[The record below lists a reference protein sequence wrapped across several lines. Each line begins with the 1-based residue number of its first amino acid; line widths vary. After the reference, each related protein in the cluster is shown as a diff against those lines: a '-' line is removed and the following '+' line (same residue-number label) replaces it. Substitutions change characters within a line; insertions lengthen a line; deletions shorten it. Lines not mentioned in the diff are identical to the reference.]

1 MRRLGLAAIFA
12 MLLMPASAGAR
23 GVPHGWV
30 GMMADGPLFSGGVD
44 YPREFQEMHA
54 SGVQTIRV
62 AFYWDQAQP
71 YPSFDRV
78 PADQLGAFTSV
89 YGVPTGFG
97 FTDSIVAAA
106 KAAHLRVLPVILRS
120 PPWATRN
127 PGVSGSPPSAR
138 GRIAFRRYVKALIF
152 RYRLSDTIHAWQ
164 IFNEPNMRY
173 AWNTSSPITDYVRLL
188 KSVYPAIKR
197 ADPHARVVLA
207 GMSAFSAR
215 ALKRVYQAGGRRYFD
230 VAAVHPFR
238 STVRA
243 ALGVLHSAR
252 AVMRHHGDARKE
264 LIVSEI
270 SWPSARGKMPN
281 PNNVTTTEMGQANR
295 LFKALRKL
303 AAQRTR
309 LRLYGLFWSTWM
321 SRESDQ
327 DDAFD
332 WAGLRRVASDGTIVD
347 KPALL
352 AFRSAIRRINR

>member
-1 MRRLGLAAIFA
+1 
-12 MLLMPASAGAR
+12 
-23 GVPHGWV
+23 
-30 GMMADGPLFSGGVD
+30 
-44 YPREFQEMHA
+44 
-54 SGVQTIRV
+54 
-62 AFYWDQAQP
+62 
-71 YPSFDRV
+71 
-78 PADQLGAFTSV
+78 V

-106 KAAHLRVLPVILRS
+106 KAADLRVLPVVLRA

-138 GRIAFRRYVKALIF
+138 GRVAFRRYVKALIF

-173 AWNTSSPITDYVRLL
+173 AWHTSTPIADYVQLL

-207 GMSAFSAR
+207 GLSAFSAR
-215 ALKRVYQAGGRRYFD
+215 ALKRVYQAGGRRFFD

-238 STVRA
+238 STVRGA
-243 ALGVLHSAR
+243 MGVLDSAR
-252 AVMRHHGDARKE
+252 AVMRHHGDARKP

-270 SWPSARGKMPN
+270 SWASARGKIPT
-281 PNNVTTTEMGQANR
+281 PNNVTTSEMGQANR
-295 LFKALRKL
+295 VFKSLRRI

-309 LRLYGLFWSTWM
+309 LRLYGVFWSTWM
-321 SRESDQ
+321 SDESDQ
-327 DDAFD
+327 TDAFD
-332 WAGLRRVASDGTIVD
+332 WAGLRRFTSDGTIVD

-352 AFRSAIRRINR
+352 AFRSAVRRITR